1 MKIGIVVFNVVFLR
15 GNLLSNKLSLVQVNC
30 KHQRCWN
37 TKTGRG
43 PKLYLFPL
51 FIFLCQQLLNDNA
64 SFLES
69 NLSTTYST
77 WSSICLFMNLFVCL
91 QIHEFDHCRRAG
103 SVDEPGES
111 WPDVKSLAL
120 TEQDNTVHLHCFWVD
135 WALSPLSFCR
145 VKAKGCQ
152 RGWVM
157 CTSLLCCLLWPH
169 TSV

>member
-43 PKLYLFPL
+43 PKLYLLPL

-77 WSSICLFMNLFVCL
+77 WSSICLFMNM
-91 QIHEFDHCRRAG
+91 QRHEFDHCRRAS
-103 SVDEPGES
+103 SVDEPDES
-111 WPDVKSLAL
+111 WSDVKSLAL
-120 TEQDNTVHLHCFWVD
+120 TKQDNTVHLHCFWVD
-135 WALSPLSFCR
+135 LALSPLSFCR
-145 VKAKGCQ
+145 VKEKGCQ
-152 RGWVM
+152 RGWVT
-157 CTSLLCCLLWPH
+157 CSSLLCGLLWPH
-169 TSV
+169 TWV